1 MKLKTKLTLGVGLL
15 FLLIVLLSV
24 IGSVYINKLKSDTEK
39 ILTANYNSLEF
50 SKNMLLALDK
60 IGTDSTVAIADFR
73 KNNALQEKNLTEFG
87 EKEVTQN
94 LNLHFNS
101 YIQQPSHEKEKLIR
115 EDLVRIMSL
124 NMKGIE
130 RKSDIA
136 IITAENATFWIV
148 SLGTVCFLIAFI
160 LLFNLPQT
168 IAEPINQLTFSIKQI
183 ADKNYNQRVHF
194 KGSEEFNDL
203 ASSFNVMAEKLQE
216 YESSTLSTQLMDKK
230 RIETLVNNMHDAVI
244 GLDENHFIYMINDE
258 ALKITNLRKEEIIG
272 KTAHEVAVN
281 NDLVR
286 ELLKNID
293 HPMKEPIKI
302 VSENKENYFEQE
314 IVPINITKTGEKEK
328 KYIGKVILLRNIT
341 PFKELDFAKTNFIA
355 TISHELKTPIS
366 AIKMGVQLLGN
377 QKFGA
382 LNDQQKELLKSINED
397 GQRLLDITGELLNLS
412 QVETGNIRL
421 NIESCSPKDIVQTAI
436 KNVEKLAEQKNISI
450 QADYQL
456 DNNDYIIADFDKT
469 VWVMNNFLSNAVKH
483 SFQDEKIRIVV
494 EKKDSFVKFSISD
507 TGSGIDEKYHRQIFD
522 RYFQV
527 PGEHQ
532 NGTGLGLAI
541 SKNFIEKQHGEIGV
555 ESSLNQG
562 STFYF
567 ILPSV
572 ENNEKTGV
580 F

>member
-15 FLLIVLLSV
+15 FVLIVLLSV

-50 SKNMLLALDK
+50 SQNMLLALDK
-60 IGTDSTVAIADFR
+60 IKTDSAIAIKDFK
-73 KNNALQEKNLTEFG
+73 KNNILQEKNLTEFG
-87 EKEVTQN
+87 EKEATQN

-101 YIQQPSHEKEKLIR
+101 YLQQPSPEKEKLIR
-115 EDLVRIMSL
+115 EDLVKIMSL

-136 IITAENATFWIV
+136 IITAENATFWIAC
-148 SLGTVCFLIAFI
+148 LGTICFLIAVT

-168 IAEPINQLTFSIKQI
+168 IAEPINQLTFSIRQI
-183 ADKNYNQRVHF
+183 ANKNYNERVHF

-203 ASSFNVMAEKLQE
+203 ANSFNVMAEKLQE
-216 YESSTLSTQLMDKK
+216 YESSTLSKQLMDKK

-258 ALKITNLRKEEIIG
+258 ALKITNLNKDEIIG
-272 KTAHEVAVN
+272 KTVHEVAVN

-293 HPMKEPIKI
+293 HPQKDPIKI
-302 VSENKENYFEQE
+302 VSENKENYFEQD
-314 IVPINITKTGEKEK
+314 IIPINIVKTGEKEK

-366 AIKMGVQLLGN
+366 SMKMGVQLLGN
-377 QKFGA
+377 QKFGT
-382 LNDQQKELLKSINED
+382 LNEQQLELLNSINED

-421 NIESCSPKDIVQTAI
+421 NIENCSPKDIVQTAV
-436 KNVEKLAEQKNISI
+436 KNIEKLAEQKNISI
-450 QADYQL
+450 NTQIL
-456 DNNDYIIADFDKT
+456 LNDNDFVSADFDKT
-469 VWVMNNFLSNAVKH
+469 VWVMNNFLSNAIKH
-483 SFQDEKIRIVV
+483 SFQDENIQILV
-494 EKKDSFVKFSISD
+494 EKIDSKIKFSITD
-507 TGSGIDEKYHRQIFD
+507 TGKGIDEKYHRQIFD

-555 ESSLNQG
+555 KSSPNLG

-567 ILPSV
+567 VLPIA
-572 ENNEKTGV
+572 
-580 F
+580 

>member
-15 FLLIVLLSV
+15 FVLIVLLSV

-50 SKNMLLALDK
+50 SQNMLLALDK
-60 IGTDSTVAIADFR
+60 IKTDSAIAIKDFK
-73 KNNALQEKNLTEFG
+73 KNNILQEKNLTEFG
-87 EKEVTQN
+87 EKEATQN

-101 YIQQPSHEKEKLIR
+101 YINQPSSEKEKLIR
-115 EDLVRIMSL
+115 EDLVKIMSL

-136 IITAENATFWIV
+136 IITAENATFWIAC
-148 SLGTVCFLIAFI
+148 LGTICFLIAVV

-168 IAEPINQLTFSIKQI
+168 IAEPINQLTFSIRQI
-183 ADKNYNQRVHF
+183 ANKNYNERVHF

-203 ASSFNVMAEKLQE
+203 ANSFNVMAEKLQE
-216 YESSTLSTQLMDKK
+216 YESSTLSKQLMDKK

-258 ALKITNLRKEEIIG
+258 ALKITNLNKEEIIG
-272 KTAHEVAVN
+272 KTVHEVAVN

-293 HPMKEPIKI
+293 HPQKDPIKI
-302 VSENKENYFEQE
+302 VSENKENYFEQD
-314 IVPINITKTGEKEK
+314 IIPINIVKTGEKEK

-366 AIKMGVQLLGN
+366 SMKMGVQLLGN
-377 QKFGA
+377 QKFGT
-382 LNDQQKELLKSINED
+382 LNEQQLELLNSINED

-421 NIESCSPKDIVQTAI
+421 NIENCSSKEIVQTAV
-436 KNVEKLAEQKNISI
+436 KNIEKHAEQKNISI
-450 QADYQL
+450 NTQFL
-456 DNNDYIIADFDKT
+456 LNDNDFVSADFDKT
-469 VWVMNNFLSNAVKH
+469 VWVMNNFLSNAIKH
-483 SFQDEKIRIVV
+483 SFQDENIQILV
-494 EKKDSFVKFSISD
+494 EKIDSKIKFSITD
-507 TGSGIDEKYHRQIFD
+507 TGKGIDEKYHRQIFD

-555 ESSLNQG
+555 KSSPNVG

-567 ILPSV
+567 VLPMA
-572 ENNEKTGV
+572 
-580 F
+580 

>member
-1 MKLKTKLTLGVGLL
+1 MKIKTKLTLGVGLL

-60 IGTDSTVAIADFR
+60 ISTDSAIAIKDFQ

-87 EKEVTQN
+87 EREATQN
-94 LNLHFNS
+94 LNLHFDS
-101 YIQQPSHEKEKLIR
+101 YLQQPTNEKEKLIR
-115 EDLVRIMSL
+115 EDLAKIMSL

-148 SLGTVCFLIAFI
+148 SIGTVCFLIAFT

-183 ADKNYNQRVHF
+183 ANKNYNERVHF

-203 ASSFNVMAEKLQE
+203 ANSFNIMAEKLQE

-272 KTAHEVAVN
+272 KTAHEVAIN

-293 HPMKEPIKI
+293 HPVKEPIKI
-302 VSENKENYFEQE
+302 VTDNKENYFEQE
-314 IVPINITKTGEKEK
+314 IVPINIVKTGEKEK

-377 QKFGA
+377 QKFGE
-382 LNDQQKELLKSINED
+382 LNEQQKELLKSINED
-397 GQRLLDITGELLNLS
+397 GQRLLDITSELLNLS

-421 NIESCSPKDIVQTAI
+421 HIENCSPKNIVQTAI

-450 QADYQL
+450 NFQSSL
-456 DNNDYIIADFDKT
+456 EENNFVSADFDKT
-469 VWVMNNFLSNAVKH
+469 VWVMNNFLSNAIKH
-483 SFQDEKIRIVV
+483 SFQDENIRIVV
-494 EKKDSFVKFSISD
+494 EKSDAFVTFSITD

-541 SKNFIEKQHGEIGV
+541 SKNFIEKQNGEIGV
-555 ESSLNQG
+555 NSSLNQG

-567 ILPSV
+567 KLPLV
-572 ENNEKTGV
+572 
-580 F
+580 

>member
-1 MKLKTKLTLGVGLL
+1 MKIKTKLTLGVGLL
-15 FLLIVLLSV
+15 FVLIVLLSV

-39 ILTANYNSLEF
+39 ILIANYNSLEF
-50 SKNMLLALDK
+50 SQNMLLALDK
-60 IGTDSTVAIADFR
+60 IKTDSAIAIKDFK

-87 EKEVTQN
+87 EKEATQN
-94 LNLHFNS
+94 LNLHFES
-101 YIQQPSHEKEKLIR
+101 YLNQPSLEKEKLIR
-115 EDLVRIMSL
+115 EDLVKIMSL

-136 IITAENATFWIV
+136 IITAGNATFWIV

-168 IAEPINQLTFSIKQI
+168 IAEPINQLTFSIRQI
-183 ADKNYNQRVHF
+183 ANKNYNERVHF

-203 ASSFNVMAEKLQE
+203 ANSFNIMAEKLQE
-216 YESSTLSTQLMDKK
+216 YESSTLSKQLMDKK

-244 GLDENHFIYMINDE
+244 GLDENNFIYMINDE
-258 ALKITNLRKEEIIG
+258 ALKITNLNKDEIIG
-272 KTAHEVAVN
+272 KTVHEVAVN
-281 NDLVR
+281 NDLIR

-293 HPMKEPIKI
+293 NPSKESLKI
-302 VSENKENYFEQE
+302 ASDNKENYFDQE
-314 IVPINITKTGEKEK
+314 IVPINIVKTGEKEK

-355 TISHELKTPIS
+355 TISHELKTPIA

-382 LNDQQKELLKSINED
+382 LNDQQQELLKSINED
-397 GQRLLDITGELLNLS
+397 GQRLLDITSELLNLS
-412 QVETGNIRL
+412 QVESGNIRL
-421 NIESCSPKDIVQTAI
+421 NIENCSPEKIVQAAI
-436 KNVEKLAEQKNISI
+436 KNVEIIAEQKNISI
-450 QADYQL
+450 TTDFKITE
-456 DNNDYIIADFDKT
+456 NDMIIADFDKT
-469 VWVMNNFLSNAVKH
+469 VWVMNNFLDNAIKH
-483 SFQDEKIRIVV
+483 SFQDEKIQVIVDKLDNFIQFSV
-494 EKKDSFVKFSISD
+494 TDS
-507 TGSGIDEKYHRQIFD
+507 GNGIDEKYHRQIFD

-555 ESSLNQG
+555 KSSSSQG

-567 ILPSV
+567 KLPLA
-572 ENNEKTGV
+572 
-580 F
+580 

>member
-50 SKNMLLALDK
+50 SKNMLLALDN
-60 IGTDSTVAIADFR
+60 ISTDSTVAIADFQ
-73 KNNALQEKNLTEFG
+73 KNNKLQEKNLTEFG
-87 EKEVTQN
+87 EKEATQN
-94 LNLHFNS
+94 LNLHFDS
-101 YIQQPSHEKEKLIR
+101 YLKEPTLHKEKLIR
-115 EDLVRIMSL
+115 EDLARIMSL

-148 SLGTVCFLIAFI
+148 SLGTVCFLIAFV

-183 ADKNYNQRVHF
+183 ADKNYSERVHF
-194 KGSEEFNDL
+194 KGSEEFNGL
-203 ASSFNVMAEKLQE
+203 AESFNTMAEKLQE
-216 YESSTLSTQLMDKK
+216 YESSTLSKQLMDKK

-258 ALKITNLRKEEIIG
+258 ALKITNLHKEEIIG
-272 KTAHEVAVN
+272 KTAHEVAIN
-281 NDLVR
+281 NDLMR

-293 HPMKEPIKI
+293 HPVKDPIKI
-302 VSENKENYFEQE
+302 VRDNKENYFEQD
-314 IVPINITKTGEKEK
+314 IVPINIIKTGEKEK
-328 KYIGKVILLRNIT
+328 KNIGKVILLRNIT

-382 LNDQQKELLKSINED
+382 LNEQQQELLKSINED

-412 QVETGNIRL
+412 QVESGNIRL
-421 NIESCSPKDIVQTAI
+421 TVEKCSPKEIVQAAV

-450 QADYQL
+450 GTEYLLEDE
-456 DNNDYIIADFDKT
+456 DVVMADFDKT
-469 VWVMNNFLSNAVKH
+469 VWVMNNFLTNAVKH
-483 SFQDEKIRIVV
+483 SFQDEEIRIVV
-494 EKKDSFVKFSISD
+494 EKQNSFIQFSIID

-555 ESSLNQG
+555 KSSLNHG

-567 ILPSV
+567 RLPVS
-572 ENNEKTGV
+572 
-580 F
+580 

>member
-39 ILTANYNSLEF
+39 ILTANYNSLEY
-50 SKNMLLALDK
+50 SKNMLISLDRMS
-60 IGTDSTVAIADFR
+60 TDSVVSVRDFE
-73 KNNALQEKNLTEFG
+73 KNNALQENNLSEIG
-87 EKEVTQN
+87 EKEITQN
-94 LNLHFNS
+94 LKIHFGS
-101 YIQQPSHEKEKLIR
+101 FLKHPDSKKEKLIR
-115 EDLVRIMSL
+115 EDLVKIMSL

-130 RKSDIA
+130 RKSDTA
-136 IITAENATFWIV
+136 IITAERATFWIV
-148 SLGTVCFLIAFI
+148 SLGTVSFLIAFI

-183 ADKNYNQRVHF
+183 ANKNYSERVHF

-203 ASSFNVMAEKLQE
+203 ANSFNIMAEKLQE

-258 ALKITNLRKEEIIG
+258 ALNITNLRKEDIIG

-286 ELLKNID
+286 ELLKNMD
-293 HPMKEPIKI
+293 HPVKDPIKI
-302 VSENKENYFEQE
+302 VTDNKENYFEQE
-314 IVPINITKTGEKEK
+314 IVPINIVQTGEKEK

-355 TISHELKTPIS
+355 TISHELKTPIA

-377 QKFGA
+377 QKFGE
-382 LNDQQKELLKSINED
+382 LNDQQKELLKSINDD

-412 QVETGNIRL
+412 QVESGNIRL
-421 NIESCSPKDIVQTAI
+421 NIESCSPKEIVLTAI
-436 KNVEKLAEQKNISI
+436 KNVEKLAEQKHIAVTTDFVLGDEDFVS
-450 QADYQL
+450 
-456 DNNDYIIADFDKT
+456 ADFDKT
-469 VWVMNNFLSNAVKH
+469 VWVMNNFLSNAIKH
-483 SFQDEKIRIVV
+483 SFQDENIKILV
-494 EKKDSFVKFSISD
+494 ERSEAMIQFSITD

-555 ESSLNQG
+555 KSSPNQG

-567 ILPSV
+567 ELPLA
-572 ENNEKTGV
+572 
-580 F
+580 

>member
-60 IGTDSTVAIADFR
+60 ISIDSAVAVTDFQ
-73 KNNALQEKNLTEFG
+73 KNNKLQEKNLTEFG
-87 EKEVTQN
+87 EREATQN
-94 LNLHFNS
+94 LNLHFQS
-101 YIQQPSHEKEKLIR
+101 YLKQPSSDKEKLIR
-115 EDLVRIMSL
+115 EDLSRIMSL

-168 IAEPINQLTFSIKQI
+168 IAEPINQLTFSIRQI
-183 ADKNYNQRVHF
+183 ADKNYSERVHF
-194 KGSEEFNDL
+194 KGSEEFSSL
-203 ASSFNVMAEKLQE
+203 AESFNIMAEKLQE
-216 YESSTLSTQLMDKK
+216 YESSSLSKQLMDKK

-258 ALKITNLRKEEIIG
+258 ALKITNLNKEEIIG

-281 NDLVR
+281 NDLMR
-286 ELLKNID
+286 ELLKNIE
-293 HPMKEPIKI
+293 HPVTEPIKI
-302 VSENKENYFEQE
+302 VRDNKENYFEQD
-314 IVPINITKTGEKEK
+314 IIPINIAKTGEKEK

-377 QKFGA
+377 QKFGE
-382 LNDQQKELLKSINED
+382 LNEQQKELLKSINED

-421 NIESCSPKDIVQTAI
+421 TVEKCSPKEIVQTAV

-450 QADYQL
+450 TTEYLIAD
-456 DNNDYIIADFDKT
+456 DDFVAADFDKT
-469 VWVMNNFLSNAVKH
+469 VWVMNNFLTNALKH
-483 SFQDEKIRIVV
+483 SFQDETIQILV
-494 EKKDSFVKFSISD
+494 EKRDTFIQFSITD

-541 SKNFIEKQHGEIGV
+541 SKNFIEKQNGEIGV
-555 ESSLNQG
+555 QSSPNQG
-562 STFYF
+562 STFF
-567 ILPSV
+567 FRLLVS
-572 ENNEKTGV
+572 
-580 F
+580 

>member
-15 FLLIVLLSV
+15 FVLIVLLSV

-39 ILTANYNSLEF
+39 ILTANYNSIEF

-60 IGTDSTVAIADFR
+60 IETDSAVAIKDFQ
-73 KNNALQEKNLTEFG
+73 KNTALQEKNLTEFG
-87 EKEVTQN
+87 EKEATQN
-94 LNLHFNS
+94 LNLHFKS
-101 YIQQPSHEKEKLIR
+101 YLQQPTDKKEKLIR
-115 EDLVRIMSL
+115 EDLVTIMSL

-136 IITAENATFWIV
+136 IITAGNATFWIV
-148 SLGTVCFLIAFI
+148 SLGTVCFLIAFV
-160 LLFNLPQT
+160 LLFNLPRT
-168 IAEPINQLTFSIKQI
+168 IAEPISQLTSSIRQI
-183 ADKNYNQRVHF
+183 ANKNYNERVHF

-203 ASSFNVMAEKLQE
+203 AHSFNVMAEKLQE
-216 YESSTLSTQLMDKK
+216 YESSTLSKQLMDKK

-244 GLDENHFIYMINDE
+244 GLDENNFIYMINDE
-258 ALKITNLRKEEIIG
+258 ALKITGLNKEDIIG
-272 KTAHEVAVN
+272 KTVHEVAIN
-281 NDLVR
+281 NDLIR
-286 ELLKNID
+286 ELLKNVD
-293 HPMKEPIKI
+293 APAKEPIKI
-302 VSENKENYFEQE
+302 VSDNKENYFEQD
-314 IVPINITKTGEKEK
+314 IVPINIVKTGEREK
-328 KYIGKVILLRNIT
+328 KYIGRVILLRNIT

-366 AIKMGVQLLGN
+366 AIKMGVQLLEN
-377 QKFGA
+377 QKFGE
-382 LNDQQKELLKSINED
+382 LNEQQKELLKSINED

-421 NIESCSPKDIVQTAI
+421 TIENCRPKEMVTAAI

-450 QADYQL
+450 MPQYFTEDQDL
-456 DNNDYIIADFDKT
+456 VMADFDKT
-469 VWVMNNFLSNAVKH
+469 VWVINNFLSNAIKH
-483 SFQDEKIRIVV
+483 SFQDESISIVV
-494 EKKDSFVKFSISD
+494 EKTNEMIRFSITD
-507 TGSGIDEKYHRQIFD
+507 TGKGIDEKYHRQVFD

-555 ESSLNQG
+555 KSSPNQG

-567 ILPSV
+567 ALPMV
-572 ENNEKTGV
+572 
-580 F
+580 

>member
-15 FLLIVLLSV
+15 FFLIVLLSV
-24 IGSVYINKLKSDTEK
+24 IGSIYINKLKSDTEK

-50 SKNMLLALDK
+50 SKNMLLALDH
-60 IGTDSTVAIADFR
+60 IDTDSAVAVADFK
-73 KNNALQEKNLTEFG
+73 KNNRLQEKNLTEFG
-87 EKEVTQN
+87 EKEATQN

-101 YIQQPSHEKEKLIR
+101 YLKEPTFNKEKLIR
-115 EDLVRIMSL
+115 EDLAKIMSL

-136 IITAENATFWIV
+136 IITAGNATFWIV

-168 IAEPINQLTFSIKQI
+168 IAEPIDQLTFSIRQI
-183 ADKNYNQRVHF
+183 ADKNYSERVHF
-194 KGSEEFNDL
+194 KGSAEFNSL
-203 ASSFNVMAEKLQE
+203 ADSFNVMAEKLQE
-216 YESSTLSTQLMDKK
+216 YESSNLSKQLMEKK

-258 ALKITNLRKEEIIG
+258 ALKITNLHKEEIIG
-272 KTAHEVAVN
+272 KTAHEVAIN
-281 NDLVR
+281 NDLMR

-293 HPMKEPIKI
+293 HPVKDPIKI
-302 VSENKENYFEQE
+302 VRDNKENYFEQD
-314 IVPINITKTGEKEK
+314 IVPINIVKTGEKEK

-377 QKFGA
+377 QKFGT
-382 LNDQQKELLKSINED
+382 LNEQQQELLKSINED

-412 QVETGNIRL
+412 QVESGNIRL
-421 NIESCSPKDIVQTAI
+421 TVEKCSPKEIVQAAV
-436 KNVEKLAEQKNISI
+436 KNVEKLSEQKNISI
-450 QADYQL
+450 RTEYQL
-456 DNNDYIIADFDKT
+456 EDTDFVLADFDKT
-469 VWVMNNFLSNAVKH
+469 VWVMNNFLTNAVKH
-483 SFQDEKIRIVV
+483 SFQDEGIQIVV
-494 EKKDSFVKFSISD
+494 EKVESFIQFNIID

-541 SKNFIEKQHGEIGV
+541 SKNFIEKQNGEIGV
-555 ESSLNQG
+555 KSSLNNG
-562 STFYF
+562 STFF
-567 ILPSV
+567 FRLPV
-572 ENNEKTGV
+572 L
-580 F
+580 

>member
-1 MKLKTKLTLGVGLL
+1 MKIKTKLTLGVGLL

-60 IGTDSTVAIADFR
+60 ISTDSAIAIKDFQ

-87 EKEVTQN
+87 EREATQN
-94 LNLHFNS
+94 LNLHFDS
-101 YIQQPSHEKEKLIR
+101 YLQQPTNEKEKLIR
-115 EDLVRIMSL
+115 EDLAKIMSL

-148 SLGTVCFLIAFI
+148 SIGTVCFLIAFI

-183 ADKNYNQRVHF
+183 ANKNYNERVHF

-203 ASSFNVMAEKLQE
+203 ANSFNIMAEKLQE

-272 KTAHEVAVN
+272 KTAHEVAIN

-293 HPMKEPIKI
+293 HPVKEPIKI
-302 VSENKENYFEQE
+302 VTDNKENYFEQE
-314 IVPINITKTGEKEK
+314 IVPINIVKTGEKEK

-377 QKFGA
+377 QKFGE
-382 LNDQQKELLKSINED
+382 LNEQQKELLKSINED
-397 GQRLLDITGELLNLS
+397 GQRLLDITSELLNLS

-421 NIESCSPKDIVQTAI
+421 HIENCSPKNIVQTAI

-450 QADYQL
+450 NFQCSL
-456 DNNDYIIADFDKT
+456 EENNFVSADFDKT
-469 VWVMNNFLSNAVKH
+469 VWVMNNFLSNAIKH
-483 SFQDEKIRIVV
+483 SFQDENIRIVV
-494 EKKDSFVKFSISD
+494 EKSDAFVTFSITD

-541 SKNFIEKQHGEIGV
+541 SKNFIEKQNGEIGV
-555 ESSLNQG
+555 NSSLNQG

-567 ILPSV
+567 KLPLV
-572 ENNEKTGV
+572 
-580 F
+580 

>member
-50 SKNMLLALDK
+50 SKNMLLALDN
-60 IGTDSTVAIADFR
+60 ISTDSTVAIADFR
-73 KNNALQEKNLTEFG
+73 KNNKLQEKNLTEFG
-87 EKEVTQN
+87 EKEATQN

-101 YIQQPSHEKEKLIR
+101 YLKAPDINKEKLIR
-115 EDLVRIMSL
+115 EDLSKIMSL

-183 ADKNYNQRVHF
+183 ADKNYSERVHF
-194 KGSEEFNDL
+194 KGSEEFSSL
-203 ASSFNVMAEKLQE
+203 ADSFNTMAEKLQE
-216 YESSTLSTQLMDKK
+216 YESSTLSKQLMDKK

-258 ALKITNLRKEEIIG
+258 ALKITNLHKEDIIG
-272 KTAHEVAVN
+272 KTAHEVAIN
-281 NDLVR
+281 NDLMR

-293 HPMKEPIKI
+293 HPVKDPIKI
-302 VSENKENYFEQE
+302 VRDNKENYFEQD
-314 IVPINITKTGEKEK
+314 IIPINIVKTGEKEK

-377 QKFGA
+377 QKFGE
-382 LNDQQKELLKSINED
+382 LNEQQQELLKSINED

-412 QVETGNIRL
+412 QVESGNIRL
-421 NIESCSPKDIVQTAI
+421 TVEKCSPKEIVRTAV

-450 QADYQL
+450 STEYLLEDSDAVT
-456 DNNDYIIADFDKT
+456 ADFDKT
-469 VWVMNNFLSNAVKH
+469 VWVMNNFLTNAVKH
-483 SFQDEKIRIVV
+483 SFQDENIKIVV
-494 EKKDSFVKFSISD
+494 EKLNSFIQFSIID

-555 ESSLNQG
+555 KSSLNNG

-567 ILPSV
+567 RLPVS
-572 ENNEKTGV
+572 
-580 F
+580 

>member
-60 IGTDSTVAIADFR
+60 ISTDSAVAVTDFQ
-73 KNNALQEKNLTEFG
+73 KNNKLQEKNLTEFG
-87 EKEVTQN
+87 EREATQN
-94 LNLHFNS
+94 LNLHFQS
-101 YIQQPSHEKEKLIR
+101 YLKQPSPDKEKLIR
-115 EDLVRIMSL
+115 EDLAKIMSL

-168 IAEPINQLTFSIKQI
+168 IAEPINQLTFSIRQI
-183 ADKNYNQRVHF
+183 ADKNYSERVHF
-194 KGSEEFNDL
+194 KGSEEFSSL
-203 ASSFNVMAEKLQE
+203 AESFNIMAEKLQE
-216 YESSTLSTQLMDKK
+216 YESSSFSKQLMDKK

-258 ALKITNLRKEEIIG
+258 ALKITNLNKDEIIG

-281 NDLVR
+281 NDLMR

-293 HPMKEPIKI
+293 HPVTEPIKI
-302 VSENKENYFEQE
+302 VRDNKENYFEQD
-314 IVPINITKTGEKEK
+314 IIPINITKTGEKEK

-377 QKFGA
+377 QKFGE
-382 LNDQQKELLKSINED
+382 LNEQQQELLKSINED

-421 NIESCSPKDIVQTAI
+421 TVEKCSPKEMVQTAV

-450 QADYQL
+450 TTEYLIAD
-456 DNNDYIIADFDKT
+456 DDFVAADFDKT
-469 VWVMNNFLSNAVKH
+469 VWVMNNFLTNAVKH
-483 SFQDEKIRIVV
+483 SFQDETIQILV
-494 EKKDSFVKFSISD
+494 EKRETFIQFSITD

-541 SKNFIEKQHGEIGV
+541 SKNFIEKQNGEIGV
-555 ESSLNQG
+555 ESSPNNG
-562 STFYF
+562 STFF
-567 ILPSV
+567 FRLPVS
-572 ENNEKTGV
+572 
-580 F
+580 

>member
-24 IGSVYINKLKSDTEK
+24 MGSVYINKLKSDTEK
-39 ILTANYNSLEF
+39 ILNANYNSIEF
-50 SKNMLLALDK
+50 SKNMLLALDR
-60 IGTDSTVAIADFR
+60 IGTDSAVAIQTFK
-73 KNNALQEKNLTEFG
+73 KNNQLQEKNLTEFG
-87 EKEVTQN
+87 EKEATQS
-94 LNLHFNS
+94 LNLHFNN
-101 YIQQPSHEKEKLIR
+101 YLKHPNNEKEKLIR
-115 EDLVRIMSL
+115 EDLVKIMTL

-130 RKSDIA
+130 RKSDMA
-136 IITAENATFWIV
+136 IMTAENATFWIV
-148 SLGTVCFLIAFI
+148 SLGTVCFLIAFV

-168 IAEPINQLTFSIKQI
+168 IAEPISQLTFSIRQI
-183 ADKNYNQRVHF
+183 ANKNYSERVHF

-203 ASSFNVMAEKLQE
+203 AESFNVMAEKLQE
-216 YESSTLSTQLMDKK
+216 YESSTLSKQLMDKK

-258 ALKITNLRKEEIIG
+258 ALKITNLNKEEIIG
-272 KTAHEVAVN
+272 KTVHEVAVN
-281 NDLVR
+281 NDLIR
-286 ELLKNID
+286 ELLKNMD
-293 HPMKEPIKI
+293 HPQKDPIKI
-302 VSENKENYFEQE
+302 VSDHKENYFEQDV
-314 IVPINITKTGEKEK
+314 IPINIVKTGEKEK
-328 KYIGKVILLRNIT
+328 KYIGRVILLRNIT

-366 AIKMGVQLLGN
+366 AIKMGVQLLEN
-377 QKFGA
+377 QKFGE
-382 LNDQQKELLKSINED
+382 LNDQQKELLKGINED

-421 NIESCSPKDIVQTAI
+421 NIEHCSPKEMILTAI

-450 QADYQL
+450 KTQFEIEDSDLVA
-456 DNNDYIIADFDKT
+456 ADFDKT
-469 VWVMNNFLSNAVKH
+469 VWVMNNFLSNAIKH
-483 SFQDEKIRIVV
+483 SFQDESISVKV
-494 EKKDSFVKFSISD
+494 EKYETSIKFSITDS
-507 TGSGIDEKYHRQIFD
+507 GKGIDEKYHRQIFD

-555 ESSLNQG
+555 KSLLNQG

-567 ILPSV
+567 LLPLV
-572 ENNEKTGV
+572 
-580 F
+580 

>member
-15 FLLIVLLSV
+15 FLLIVLMSV

-60 IGTDSTVAIADFR
+60 ISTDSAIAVNDFE
-73 KNNALQEKNLTEFG
+73 KNNKLQEKNLTEFG
-87 EKEVTQN
+87 EKEATQS
-94 LNLHFNS
+94 LNLHFKS
-101 YIQQPSHEKEKLIR
+101 YLKQASPEKEKLIR
-115 EDLVRIMSL
+115 EDLAKIMSL

-148 SLGTVCFLIAFI
+148 SLGTVCFLIAFV

-168 IAEPINQLTFSIKQI
+168 IAEPINQLTFSIRQI
-183 ADKNYNQRVHF
+183 AAKNYNERVHF
-194 KGSEEFNDL
+194 KGSEEFSSL
-203 ASSFNVMAEKLQE
+203 ADSFNTMAEKLQE
-216 YESSTLSTQLMDKK
+216 YESSSLSKQLMDKK

-258 ALKITNLRKEEIIG
+258 ALKITNLHKEEIIG
-272 KTAHEVAVN
+272 KTVHEVAVN
-281 NDLVR
+281 NDLIR
-286 ELLKNID
+286 ELLKNVD
-293 HPMKEPIKI
+293 HPVKEPIKI
-302 VSENKENYFEQE
+302 VRDHKENYFEQD
-314 IVPINITKTGEKEK
+314 IIPINIIKTGEKET

-377 QKFGA
+377 QKFGE
-382 LNDQQKELLKSINED
+382 LNDQQKELLKSINDD
-397 GQRLLDITGELLNLS
+397 GQRLLNITGELLNLS
-412 QVETGNIRL
+412 QVESGNIRL
-421 NIESCSPKDIVQTAI
+421 TVEKCSPKEMVQAAV
-436 KNVEKLAEQKNISI
+436 KNVEKLAEQKNITVNTQYLI
-450 QADYQL
+450 DDQDFV
-456 DNNDYIIADFDKT
+456 NADFDKT
-469 VWVMNNFLSNAVKH
+469 VWVMNNFLTNAVKH
-483 SFQDEKIRIVV
+483 SFQDEKIEIMV
-494 EKKDSFVKFSISD
+494 EKVESMIQFNITD

-541 SKNFIEKQHGEIGV
+541 SKNFIEKQEGEIGV
-555 ESSLNQG
+555 KSSPNQG

-567 ILPSV
+567 RLPVS
-572 ENNEKTGV
+572 
-580 F
+580 

>member
-50 SKNMLLALDK
+50 SKNMLLALDN
-60 IGTDSTVAIADFR
+60 ISTDSTVAIADFR
-73 KNNALQEKNLTEFG
+73 KNNKLQEKNLTEFG
-87 EKEVTQN
+87 EKEATQN
-94 LNLHFNS
+94 LNMHFSS
-101 YIQQPSHEKEKLIR
+101 YLKAPDIHKEKLIR
-115 EDLVRIMSL
+115 EDLSKIMSL

-183 ADKNYNQRVHF
+183 ADKNYSERVHF
-194 KGSEEFNDL
+194 KGSEEFNSL
-203 ASSFNVMAEKLQE
+203 ADSFNSMAEKLQE
-216 YESSTLSTQLMDKK
+216 YESSTLSKQLMDKK

-258 ALKITNLRKEEIIG
+258 ALKITNLHKEDIIG
-272 KTAHEVAVN
+272 KTAHEVAIN
-281 NDLVR
+281 NDLMR

-293 HPMKEPIKI
+293 HPVKDPIKI
-302 VSENKENYFEQE
+302 VRDNKENYFEQD
-314 IVPINITKTGEKEK
+314 IIPINIVKTGEKEK

-377 QKFGA
+377 QKFGE
-382 LNDQQKELLKSINED
+382 LNEQQQELLKSINED

-412 QVETGNIRL
+412 QVESGNIRL
-421 NIESCSPKDIVQTAI
+421 TVEKCSPKEIVQTAV

-450 QADYQL
+450 STEYLLEESDAVT
-456 DNNDYIIADFDKT
+456 ADFDKT
-469 VWVMNNFLSNAVKH
+469 VWVMNNFLTNAVKH
-483 SFQDEKIRIVV
+483 SFQDENIKIVV
-494 EKKDSFVKFSISD
+494 EKLNAFIQFSIID

-555 ESSLNQG
+555 KSSLNNG

-567 ILPSV
+567 RLPVS
-572 ENNEKTGV
+572 
-580 F
+580 

>member
-15 FLLIVLLSV
+15 FVLIVLLSV
-24 IGSVYINKLKSDTEK
+24 IGSFYINKLKSDTEK
-39 ILTANYNSLEF
+39 ILIANYNSLEF
-50 SKNMLLALDK
+50 SQNMLLALDK
-60 IGTDSTVAIADFR
+60 MKTDSAVAIKDFK
-73 KNNALQEKNLTEFG
+73 KNNLLQERNLTEFG
-87 EKEVTQN
+87 EKEATQN

-101 YIQQPSHEKEKLIR
+101 YINDPSPEKEKLIR
-115 EDLVRIMSL
+115 EDLVKIMSL

-136 IITAENATFWIV
+136 IITAENATFWIAC
-148 SLGTVCFLIAFI
+148 LGTICFLIAI
-160 LLFNLPQT
+160 TLVFNLPQT
-168 IAEPINQLTFSIKQI
+168 IAEPISQLTFSIRQI
-183 ADKNYNQRVHF
+183 ANKNYNERVHF
-194 KGSEEFNDL
+194 RGSEEFNDL
-203 ASSFNVMAEKLQE
+203 ANSFNIMAEKLQE
-216 YESSTLSTQLMDKK
+216 YESSTLSEQLMDKK

-258 ALKITNLRKEEIIG
+258 ALKITNLNKDEIIG
-272 KTAHEVAVN
+272 KTVHEVAVN
-281 NDLVR
+281 NDLIR
-286 ELLKNID
+286 ELLKNIN
-293 HPMKEPIKI
+293 HPQKDPIKI
-302 VSENKENYFEQE
+302 VTDNKENYFEQDV
-314 IVPINITKTGEKEK
+314 IPINITKTGEKEK

-366 AIKMGVQLLGN
+366 AIKMGVQLLEN
-377 QKFGA
+377 QKFGE

-421 NIESCSPKDIVQTAI
+421 NIESCAPKEMVQTAV

-450 QADYQL
+450 QTQFMTDEK
-456 DNNDYIIADFDKT
+456 DFVMADFDKT
-469 VWVMNNFLSNAVKH
+469 VWVMNNFLSNAIKH
-483 SFQDEKIRIVV
+483 SFQDENILILV
-494 EKKDSFVKFSISD
+494 EKEHSGIKFSITD
-507 TGSGIDEKYHRQIFD
+507 TGKGIEEKYQRQIFD

-541 SKNFIEKQHGEIGV
+541 SKNFIEKQNGEIGV
-555 ESSLNQG
+555 KSSLNQG

-567 ILPSV
+567 VLPMV
-572 ENNEKTGV
+572 
-580 F
+580 

>member
-15 FLLIVLLSV
+15 FFLIVLLSV

-39 ILTANYNSLEF
+39 ILTANYNSIEF

-60 IGTDSTVAIADFR
+60 ISSDSAVAIKDFR
-73 KNNALQEKNLTEFG
+73 KNSVLQEKNLTEFG
-87 EKEVTQN
+87 EKEATQN
-94 LNLHFNS
+94 LNLHFTT
-101 YIQQPSHEKEKLIR
+101 YLQQPNPEKEKQIR
-115 EDLVRIMSL
+115 EDLVTIMSL

-130 RKSDIA
+130 RKSGIA

-148 SLGTVCFLIAFI
+148 SLGTVCFLIAVI

-168 IAEPINQLTFSIKQI
+168 IAEPITQLTFSIRQI

-203 ASSFNVMAEKLQE
+203 ANSFNIMAEKLQE
-216 YESSTLSTQLMDKK
+216 YESSTLSKQLMDKK

-244 GLDENHFIYMINDE
+244 GLDEHHFIYMINDE
-258 ALKITNLRKEEIIG
+258 ALKITNLKKEEIIG
-272 KTAHEVAVN
+272 RTAHEVAVN
-281 NDLVR
+281 NDLIR

-293 HPMKEPIKI
+293 NPAKEPIKI
-302 VSENKENYFEQE
+302 VSDHKENYFEQE
-314 IVPINITKTGEKEK
+314 IIPIDIVKTGEKEK
-328 KYIGKVILLRNIT
+328 KNIGKVILLRNIT

-366 AIKMGVQLLGN
+366 AIKMGVHLLEN
-377 QKFGA
+377 QKFGT
-382 LNDQQKELLKSINED
+382 LNEQQQELLKSINDD

-421 NIESCSPKDIVQTAI
+421 HIENCDPKEMAETAI

-450 QADYQL
+450 IKNFLL
-456 DNNDYIIADFDKT
+456 DGNEQVQADFDKT
-469 VWVMNNFLSNAVKH
+469 VWVINNFLSNAIKH
-483 SFQDEKIRIVV
+483 SFQDEKIRITI
-494 EKKDSFVKFSISD
+494 EKHESSVQFSITD
-507 TGSGIDEKYHRQIFD
+507 TGKGIDEKYHRQIFD

-555 ESSLNQG
+555 KSAPDQG

-567 ILPSV
+567 MLPV
-572 ENNEKTGV
+572 AK
-580 F
+580 

>member
-50 SKNMLLALDK
+50 SKNMLLALDN
-60 IGTDSTVAIADFR
+60 ISTDSTVAVADFQ
-73 KNNALQEKNLTEFG
+73 KNNKLQEKNLTEFG
-87 EKEVTQN
+87 EKEATQN

-101 YIQQPSHEKEKLIR
+101 YLKAPDINKEKLIR
-115 EDLVRIMSL
+115 EDLAKIMSL

-183 ADKNYNQRVHF
+183 ADKNYSERVHF
-194 KGSEEFNDL
+194 KGSEEFNSL
-203 ASSFNVMAEKLQE
+203 ADSFNSMAEKLQE
-216 YESSTLSTQLMDKK
+216 YESSTLSKQLMDKK

-258 ALKITNLRKEEIIG
+258 ALKITNLHKEDIIG
-272 KTAHEVAVN
+272 KTAHEVAIN
-281 NDLVR
+281 NDLMR

-293 HPMKEPIKI
+293 HPVKDPIKI
-302 VSENKENYFEQE
+302 VRDNKENYFEQD
-314 IVPINITKTGEKEK
+314 IIPINIVKTGEKEK

-377 QKFGA
+377 QKFGE
-382 LNDQQKELLKSINED
+382 LNEQQQELLKSINED

-412 QVETGNIRL
+412 QVESGNIRL
-421 NIESCSPKDIVQTAI
+421 TVDKCSPKEIVETAV

-450 QADYQL
+450 STEYLLEDSDAVT
-456 DNNDYIIADFDKT
+456 ADFDKT
-469 VWVMNNFLSNAVKH
+469 VWVMNNFLTNAVKH
-483 SFQDEKIRIVV
+483 SFQDENIKIVV
-494 EKKDSFVKFSISD
+494 EKINSFIQFSIID

-555 ESSLNQG
+555 KSSLNNG

-567 ILPSV
+567 RLPVS
-572 ENNEKTGV
+572 
-580 F
+580 

>member
-50 SKNMLLALDK
+50 SKNMLLALDN
-60 IGTDSTVAIADFR
+60 ISTDSTVAIADFR
-73 KNNALQEKNLTEFG
+73 KNNKLQEKNLTEFG
-87 EKEVTQN
+87 EKEATQN
-94 LNLHFNS
+94 LNMHFSS
-101 YIQQPSHEKEKLIR
+101 YLKAPDIHKEKLIR
-115 EDLVRIMSL
+115 EDLAKIMSL

-148 SLGTVCFLIAFI
+148 SLGTICFLIAFI

-183 ADKNYNQRVHF
+183 ADKNYNERVHF
-194 KGSEEFNDL
+194 KGSEEFSSL
-203 ASSFNVMAEKLQE
+203 AASFNTMAEKLQE
-216 YESSTLSTQLMDKK
+216 YESSTLSKQLMDKK

-258 ALKITNLRKEEIIG
+258 ALKITNLHKEDIIG

-281 NDLVR
+281 NDLMR

-293 HPMKEPIKI
+293 HPVKEPIKI
-302 VSENKENYFEQE
+302 VRDNKENYFEQD
-314 IVPINITKTGEKEK
+314 IVPINIVKTGEKEK

-377 QKFGA
+377 QKFGE
-382 LNDQQKELLKSINED
+382 LNEQQQELLKSINED

-412 QVETGNIRL
+412 QVESGNIRL
-421 NIESCSPKDIVQTAI
+421 TIEKCSPKEMVQTAV

-450 QADYQL
+450 STEYL
-456 DNNDYIIADFDKT
+456 LEDNDAVTADFDKT
-469 VWVMNNFLSNAVKH
+469 VWVMNNFLTNAVKH
-483 SFQDEKIRIVV
+483 SFQDENIKIVV
-494 EKKDSFVKFSISD
+494 EKLDDFIQFSIID

-555 ESSLNQG
+555 KSSLNNG

-567 ILPSV
+567 RLPVS
-572 ENNEKTGV
+572 
-580 F
+580 

>member
-24 IGSVYINKLKSDTEK
+24 MGSVYINKLKSDTEK
-39 ILTANYNSLEF
+39 ILNANYNSIEF
-50 SKNMLLALDK
+50 SKNMLLALDR
-60 IGTDSTVAIADFR
+60 IGTDSAVAIQTFK
-73 KNNALQEKNLTEFG
+73 KNNQLQEKNLTEFG
-87 EKEVTQN
+87 EKEATQS
-94 LNLHFNS
+94 LNLHFND
-101 YIQQPSHEKEKLIR
+101 YLNHPDNEKEKLIR
-115 EDLVRIMSL
+115 EDLVKIMTL

-130 RKSDIA
+130 RKSDMA

-148 SLGTVCFLIAFI
+148 SLGTVCFLIAFV

-168 IAEPINQLTFSIKQI
+168 IAEPISQLTSSIRQI
-183 ADKNYNQRVHF
+183 ANKNYSERVHF

-203 ASSFNVMAEKLQE
+203 AESFNVMAEKLQE
-216 YESSTLSTQLMDKK
+216 YESSTLSKQLMDKK

-258 ALKITNLRKEEIIG
+258 ALKITNLNKEEIIG
-272 KTAHEVAVN
+272 KTVHEVAVN
-281 NDLVR
+281 NDLIR

-293 HPMKEPIKI
+293 HPQKEPIKI
-302 VSENKENYFEQE
+302 VSGHKENYFEQDV
-314 IVPINITKTGEKEK
+314 IPINIVKTGEKEK
-328 KYIGKVILLRNIT
+328 KYIGRVILLRNIT

-366 AIKMGVQLLGN
+366 AIKMGVQLLEN
-377 QKFGA
+377 QKFGE
-382 LNDQQKELLKSINED
+382 LNEQQKELLNGINED
-397 GQRLLDITGELLNLS
+397 GQRLLNITAELLNLS

-421 NIESCSPKDIVQTAI
+421 NIEHCSPKEMVQTAI

-450 QADYQL
+450 KTQFEVEDSDLVA
-456 DNNDYIIADFDKT
+456 ADFDKT
-469 VWVMNNFLSNAVKH
+469 VWVMNNFLSNAIKH
-483 SFQDEKIRIVV
+483 SFQDESISVKV
-494 EKKDSFVKFSISD
+494 EKYETSVKFSVTD
-507 TGSGIDEKYHRQIFD
+507 SGKGIEEQYHRQIFD

-555 ESSLNQG
+555 KSSLNQG
-562 STFYF
+562 SSFYF
-567 ILPSV
+567 LLPLV
-572 ENNEKTGV
+572 
-580 F
+580 

>member
-50 SKNMLLALDK
+50 SKNMLLALDN
-60 IGTDSTVAIADFR
+60 ISTDSTVAVADFK
-73 KNNALQEKNLTEFG
+73 KNNKLQEKNLTEFG
-87 EKEVTQN
+87 EKEATQN

-101 YIQQPSHEKEKLIR
+101 YLKAPDSNKEKLIR
-115 EDLVRIMSL
+115 EDLAKIMSL

-160 LLFNLPQT
+160 LLFNLPQA
-168 IAEPINQLTFSIKQI
+168 IAEPISQLTFGIKQI
-183 ADKNYNQRVHF
+183 AGKNYSERVHF

-203 ASSFNVMAEKLQE
+203 AESFNTMAEKLQE
-216 YESSTLSTQLMDKK
+216 YESSTLSKQLMDKK

-258 ALKITNLRKEEIIG
+258 ALKITNLHKEEIIG
-272 KTAHEVAVN
+272 KTAHEVAIN
-281 NDLVR
+281 NDLIR

-293 HPMKEPIKI
+293 HPVKDPIKI
-302 VSENKENYFEQE
+302 VRDNKENYFEQD
-314 IVPINITKTGEKEK
+314 IIPINIVKTGEKEK

-377 QKFGA
+377 QKFGE
-382 LNDQQKELLKSINED
+382 LNEQQQELLKSINED

-412 QVETGNIRL
+412 QVESGNIRL
-421 NIESCSPKDIVQTAI
+421 TVEKCSPKEIVQTAM
-436 KNVEKLAEQKNISI
+436 KNVEKLAEQKNILIST
-450 QADYQL
+450 QYL
-456 DNNDYIIADFDKT
+456 LEDNDSVTADFDKT
-469 VWVMNNFLSNAVKH
+469 VWVMNNFLTNAVKH
-483 SFQDEKIRIVV
+483 SFQDENIQIVV
-494 EKKDSFVKFSISD
+494 EKLDAFIQFSIID

-555 ESSLNQG
+555 KSSLNSG

-567 ILPSV
+567 RLPVS
-572 ENNEKTGV
+572 
-580 F
+580 

>member
-50 SKNMLLALDK
+50 SKNMLLALDH
-60 IGTDSTVAIADFR
+60 ISTDSAVAIADFQ
-73 KNNALQEKNLTEFG
+73 KNNRLQEKNLTEFG
-87 EKEVTQN
+87 EKEATQN

-101 YIQQPSHEKEKLIR
+101 YLKEPNSNKEKLIR
-115 EDLVRIMSL
+115 EDLARIMSL

-136 IITAENATFWIV
+136 IITAGNATFWIV

-168 IAEPINQLTFSIKQI
+168 IAEPIDQLTFSIRQI
-183 ADKNYNQRVHF
+183 ANKNYNERVHF
-194 KGSEEFNDL
+194 KGSEEFSSL
-203 ASSFNVMAEKLQE
+203 AESFNVMAEKLQE
-216 YESSTLSTQLMDKK
+216 YESSNLSKQLMEKK

-258 ALKITNLRKEEIIG
+258 ALKITNLHKEDIIG
-272 KTAHEVAVN
+272 KTAHEVAIN
-281 NDLVR
+281 NDLMR

-293 HPMKEPIKI
+293 HPVKDPIKI
-302 VSENKENYFEQE
+302 VRDNKENYFEQD
-314 IVPINITKTGEKEK
+314 IVPINIVKTGEKEK

-377 QKFGA
+377 QKFGE
-382 LNDQQKELLKSINED
+382 LNEQQQELLKSINED

-412 QVETGNIRL
+412 QVESGNIRL
-421 NIESCSPKDIVQTAI
+421 TVEKCSPKEMVQSAV

-450 QADYQL
+450 STEYLLEDT
-456 DNNDYIIADFDKT
+456 DFVVADFDKT
-469 VWVMNNFLSNAVKH
+469 VWVINNFLTNAVKH
-483 SFQDEKIRIVV
+483 SFQDENIQIVV
-494 EKKDSFVKFSISD
+494 ERQASFVQFSIID

-541 SKNFIEKQHGEIGV
+541 SKNFIEKQNGEIGV
-555 ESSLNQG
+555 KSALNNG
-562 STFYF
+562 STFF
-567 ILPSV
+567 FRLPV
-572 ENNEKTGV
+572 A
-580 F
+580 

>member
-50 SKNMLLALDK
+50 SKNMLLALDN
-60 IGTDSTVAIADFR
+60 ISTDSTVAIADFR
-73 KNNALQEKNLTEFG
+73 KNNKLQEKNLTEFG
-87 EKEVTQN
+87 EKEATQN

-101 YIQQPSHEKEKLIR
+101 YLKAPDIHKEKLIR
-115 EDLVRIMSL
+115 EDLSKIMSL

-183 ADKNYNQRVHF
+183 ADKNYSERVHF
-194 KGSEEFNDL
+194 KGSEEFNSL
-203 ASSFNVMAEKLQE
+203 ADSFNSMAEKLQE
-216 YESSTLSTQLMDKK
+216 YESSTLSKQLMDKK

-258 ALKITNLRKEEIIG
+258 ALKITNLHKENIIG
-272 KTAHEVAVN
+272 KTAHEVAIN
-281 NDLVR
+281 NDLMR

-293 HPMKEPIKI
+293 HPVKDPIKI
-302 VSENKENYFEQE
+302 VRDNKENYFEQD
-314 IVPINITKTGEKEK
+314 IIPINIVKTGEKEK
-328 KYIGKVILLRNIT
+328 KNIGKVILLRNIT

-377 QKFGA
+377 QKFGE
-382 LNDQQKELLKSINED
+382 LNEQQQELLKSINED

-412 QVETGNIRL
+412 QVESGNIRL
-421 NIESCSPKDIVQTAI
+421 TVEKCSPKEIVQTAV

-450 QADYQL
+450 STEYFL
-456 DNNDYIIADFDKT
+456 EDNDAVTADFDKT
-469 VWVMNNFLSNAVKH
+469 VWVMNNFLTNAVKH
-483 SFQDEKIRIVV
+483 SFQDENIKIVV
-494 EKKDSFVKFSISD
+494 EKLDSFIQFSIID

-555 ESSLNQG
+555 KSSLNNG

-567 ILPSV
+567 RLPVS
-572 ENNEKTGV
+572 
-580 F
+580 

>member
-15 FLLIVLLSV
+15 FLLIILLSV

-50 SKNMLLALDK
+50 SKNMLLALDH
-60 IGTDSTVAIADFR
+60 ISTDSAVAIADFQ
-73 KNNALQEKNLTEFG
+73 KNNRLQEKNLTEFG
-87 EKEVTQN
+87 EKEATQN

-101 YIQQPSHEKEKLIR
+101 YLKEPNSNKEKLIR
-115 EDLVRIMSL
+115 EDLARIMSL

-136 IITAENATFWIV
+136 IITAGNATFWIV

-168 IAEPINQLTFSIKQI
+168 IAEPIDQLTFSIRQI
-183 ADKNYNQRVHF
+183 ANKNYNERVHF
-194 KGSEEFNDL
+194 KGSEEFSSL
-203 ASSFNVMAEKLQE
+203 AESFNVMAEKLQE
-216 YESSTLSTQLMDKK
+216 YESSNLSKQLMEKK

-258 ALKITNLRKEEIIG
+258 ALKITNLHKEDIIG
-272 KTAHEVAVN
+272 KTAHEVAIN
-281 NDLVR
+281 NDLMR

-293 HPMKEPIKI
+293 HPVKDPIKI
-302 VSENKENYFEQE
+302 VRDNKENYFEQD
-314 IVPINITKTGEKEK
+314 IVPINIVKTGEKEK

-377 QKFGA
+377 QKFGE
-382 LNDQQKELLKSINED
+382 LNEQQQELLKSINED

-412 QVETGNIRL
+412 QVESGNIRL
-421 NIESCSPKDIVQTAI
+421 TVEKCSPKEIVQSAV

-450 QADYQL
+450 STEYHLEDT
-456 DNNDYIIADFDKT
+456 DFVTADFDKT
-469 VWVMNNFLSNAVKH
+469 VWVMNNFLTNAVKH
-483 SFQDEKIRIVV
+483 SFQDENIQIVV
-494 EKKDSFVKFSISD
+494 EKQGTFVQFSIID

-541 SKNFIEKQHGEIGV
+541 SKNFIEKQNGEIGV
-555 ESSLNQG
+555 KSALNNG
-562 STFYF
+562 STFF
-567 ILPSV
+567 FRLPVS
-572 ENNEKTGV
+572 
-580 F
+580 

>member
-50 SKNMLLALDK
+50 SKNMLLALDN
-60 IGTDSTVAIADFR
+60 ISTDSTVAIADFR
-73 KNNALQEKNLTEFG
+73 KNNKLQEKNLTEFG
-87 EKEVTQN
+87 EKEATQN
-94 LNLHFNS
+94 LNMHFSS
-101 YIQQPSHEKEKLIR
+101 YLKAPDIHKEKLIR
-115 EDLVRIMSL
+115 EDLAKIMSL

-183 ADKNYNQRVHF
+183 ADKNYNERVHF
-194 KGSEEFNDL
+194 KGSEEFSSL
-203 ASSFNVMAEKLQE
+203 ADSFNTMAEKLQE
-216 YESSTLSTQLMDKK
+216 YESSTLSKQLMDKK

-258 ALKITNLRKEEIIG
+258 ALKITNLHKEEIIG
-272 KTAHEVAVN
+272 KTAHEVAIN
-281 NDLVR
+281 NDLIR
-286 ELLKNID
+286 ELLKNVD
-293 HPMKEPIKI
+293 HPVKDPIKI
-302 VSENKENYFEQE
+302 VRDNKENYFEQD
-314 IVPINITKTGEKEK
+314 IIPINIVKTGEKEK

-377 QKFGA
+377 QKFGE
-382 LNDQQKELLKSINED
+382 LNEQQQELLKSINED

-412 QVETGNIRL
+412 QVESGNIRL
-421 NIESCSPKDIVQTAI
+421 TVEKCSPKEIVQTAV
-436 KNVEKLAEQKNISI
+436 KNVEKLAEQKNIAISTEYLLEESD
-450 QADYQL
+450 AV
-456 DNNDYIIADFDKT
+456 NADFDKT
-469 VWVMNNFLSNAVKH
+469 VWVMNNFLTNAVKH
-483 SFQDEKIRIVV
+483 SFQDENIKIVV
-494 EKKDSFVKFSISD
+494 EKLNSFIQFSIID

-555 ESSLNQG
+555 KSSLNNG

-567 ILPSV
+567 RLPVS
-572 ENNEKTGV
+572 
-580 F
+580 

>member
-50 SKNMLLALDK
+50 SKNMFLALDN
-60 IGTDSTVAIADFR
+60 ISTDSTVAVADFQ
-73 KNNALQEKNLTEFG
+73 KNNKLQEKNLTEFG
-87 EKEVTQN
+87 EKEATQN

-101 YIQQPSHEKEKLIR
+101 YLKDPDIHKEKLIR
-115 EDLVRIMSL
+115 EDLAKIMSL

-130 RKSDIA
+130 RKSDVA

-183 ADKNYNQRVHF
+183 ADKNYSERVHF
-194 KGSEEFNDL
+194 KGSEEFNSL
-203 ASSFNVMAEKLQE
+203 AESFNSMAEKLQE
-216 YESSTLSTQLMDKK
+216 YESSTLSKQLMDKK

-258 ALKITNLRKEEIIG
+258 ALKITNLHKEEIIG

-281 NDLVR
+281 NDLMR

-293 HPMKEPIKI
+293 HPVKDPIKI
-302 VSENKENYFEQE
+302 VRDNKENYFEQD
-314 IVPINITKTGEKEK
+314 IIPINIIKTGEKEK
-328 KYIGKVILLRNIT
+328 KNIGKVILLRNIT

-377 QKFGA
+377 QKFGE
-382 LNDQQKELLKSINED
+382 LNEQQQELLKSINED

-412 QVETGNIRL
+412 QVESGNIRL
-421 NIESCSPKDIVQTAI
+421 TIEKCSPKEIVQTAV
-436 KNVEKLAEQKNISI
+436 KNVEKLAEQKNIAISTEYLLEDSD
-450 QADYQL
+450 AVS
-456 DNNDYIIADFDKT
+456 ADFDKT
-469 VWVMNNFLSNAVKH
+469 VWVMNNFLTNAVKH
-483 SFQDEKIRIVV
+483 SFQDENIKIVV
-494 EKKDSFVKFSISD
+494 EKSDTFIQFSIID

-555 ESSLNQG
+555 KSSLNHG

-567 ILPSV
+567 RLPVS
-572 ENNEKTGV
+572 
-580 F
+580 

>member
-39 ILTANYNSLEF
+39 ILTANYNSLEY
-50 SKNMLLALDK
+50 SKNMLIALDRMS
-60 IGTDSTVAIADFR
+60 TDSVVSVRDFE
-73 KNNALQEKNLTEFG
+73 KNNALQEHNLSEIG
-87 EKEVTQN
+87 EKEITQN
-94 LNLHFNS
+94 LKIHFSS
-101 YIQQPSHEKEKLIR
+101 YLKQPDYKKEKLIR
-115 EDLVRIMSL
+115 EDLVKIMSL

-136 IITAENATFWIV
+136 IVTAERATFWIV

-183 ADKNYNQRVHF
+183 ANKNYNERVHF

-203 ASSFNVMAEKLQE
+203 ANSFNIMAEKLQE

-244 GLDENHFIYMINDE
+244 GLDENHYIYMINDE

-281 NDLVR
+281 NDLIR
-286 ELLKNID
+286 ELLKNMD
-293 HPMKEPIKI
+293 HPVKDPIKI
-302 VSENKENYFEQE
+302 VSDNKENYFEQE
-314 IVPINITKTGEKEK
+314 IVPINIAKTGEKEK
-328 KYIGKVILLRNIT
+328 RYIGKVILLRNIT

-355 TISHELKTPIS
+355 TISHELKTPIA

-377 QKFGA
+377 QKFGE
-382 LNDQQKELLKSINED
+382 LNDQQQELLKSINDD

-421 NIESCSPKDIVQTAI
+421 NIKSCSPKEIVTTAI

-450 QADYQL
+450 STDFL
-456 DNNDYIIADFDKT
+456 TNEEDLVSADFDKT
-469 VWVMNNFLSNAVKH
+469 VWVMNNFLSNAIKH
-483 SFQDEKIRIVV
+483 SFQDENIRILV
-494 EKKDSFVKFSISD
+494 EKSEAMILFSITD

-555 ESSLNQG
+555 KSVPNQG

-567 ILPSV
+567 GLPV
-572 ENNEKTGV
+572 A
-580 F
+580 

>member
-50 SKNMLLALDK
+50 SKNMLLALDH
-60 IGTDSTVAIADFR
+60 ISTDSAVAIADFQ
-73 KNNALQEKNLTEFG
+73 KNNRLQEKNLTEFG
-87 EKEVTQN
+87 EKEATQN

-101 YIQQPSHEKEKLIR
+101 YLKESNSHKEKLIR
-115 EDLVRIMSL
+115 EDLARIMSL

-136 IITAENATFWIV
+136 IITAGNATFWIV

-168 IAEPINQLTFSIKQI
+168 IAEPIDQLTFSIRQI
-183 ADKNYNQRVHF
+183 ANKNYNERVHF
-194 KGSEEFNDL
+194 KGSEEFSSL
-203 ASSFNVMAEKLQE
+203 AESFNVMAEKLQE
-216 YESSTLSTQLMDKK
+216 YESSNLSKQLMEKK

-258 ALKITNLRKEEIIG
+258 ALKITNLHKEDIIG
-272 KTAHEVAVN
+272 KTAHEVAIN
-281 NDLVR
+281 NDLMR

-293 HPMKEPIKI
+293 HPVKDPIKI
-302 VSENKENYFEQE
+302 VRDNKENYFEQD
-314 IVPINITKTGEKEK
+314 IVPINIVKTGEKEK

-377 QKFGA
+377 QKFGE
-382 LNDQQKELLKSINED
+382 LNEQQQELLKSINED

-412 QVETGNIRL
+412 QVESGNIRL
-421 NIESCSPKDIVQTAI
+421 TVEKCSPKEMVQSAV

-450 QADYQL
+450 STEYLLEDT
-456 DNNDYIIADFDKT
+456 DFVVADFDKT
-469 VWVMNNFLSNAVKH
+469 VWVINNFLTNAVKH
-483 SFQDEKIRIVV
+483 SFQDENIQIVV
-494 EKKDSFVKFSISD
+494 ERQASFVQFSIID

-541 SKNFIEKQHGEIGV
+541 SKNFIEKQNGEIGV
-555 ESSLNQG
+555 KSALNNG
-562 STFYF
+562 STFF
-567 ILPSV
+567 FRLPV
-572 ENNEKTGV
+572 A
-580 F
+580 

>member
-15 FLLIVLLSV
+15 FVLIVLLSV

-39 ILTANYNSLEF
+39 ILNANYNSIEF

-60 IGTDSTVAIADFR
+60 IKTDSSVAINDFQ
-73 KNNALQEKNLTEFG
+73 KNSILQEKNLTEFG
-87 EKEVTQN
+87 EREATQN
-94 LNLHFNS
+94 LNLHFKS
-101 YIQQPSHEKEKLIR
+101 YLLQPTDEKEKLIR
-115 EDLVRIMSL
+115 EDLVTIMSL

-130 RKSDIA
+130 RKSDMA

-168 IAEPINQLTFSIKQI
+168 IAEPIHQLTFSIRQI
-183 ADKNYNQRVHF
+183 ANKNYNERVHF
-194 KGSEEFNDL
+194 KGSEEFSDL
-203 ASSFNVMAEKLQE
+203 ANSFNIMAEKLQE
-216 YESSTLSTQLMDKK
+216 YESSTLSKQLMDKK

-258 ALKITNLRKEEIIG
+258 ALKITHLQKEEIIG
-272 KTAHEVAVN
+272 KTVHEVAVN
-281 NDLVR
+281 NDLIR

-293 HPMKEPIKI
+293 QPQKEPIKI
-302 VSENKENYFEQE
+302 VSDNKENYFEQD
-314 IVPINITKTGEKEK
+314 IIPINIIKTGEKEK
-328 KYIGKVILLRNIT
+328 KYIGRVILLRNIT

-366 AIKMGVQLLGN
+366 SMKMGVQLLSN
-377 QKFGA
+377 QKFGI
-382 LNDQQKELLKSINED
+382 LNEQQQELLKSINED

-412 QVETGNIRL
+412 QVESGNIRL
-421 NIESCSPKDIVQTAI
+421 QIEKCSPRDIVQTAV
-436 KNVEKLAEQKNISI
+436 KNIEKLAEQKNISVHSQI
-450 QADYQL
+450 L
-456 DNNDYIIADFDKT
+456 LNDNDFVSADFDKT
-469 VWVMNNFLSNAVKH
+469 VWVMNNFLSNAIKH
-483 SFQDEKIRIVV
+483 SFQDENIQILV
-494 EKKDSFVKFSISD
+494 EKTDSKIKFNITD
-507 TGSGIDEKYHRQIFD
+507 TGKGIDEKYHRQIFD

-555 ESSLNQG
+555 KSSPNVG

-567 ILPSV
+567 VLPLA
-572 ENNEKTGV
+572 
-580 F
+580 

>member
-1 MKLKTKLTLGVGLL
+1 MKLRTKLTLGVGLL

-50 SKNMLLALDK
+50 SKNMLLALDH
-60 IGTDSTVAIADFR
+60 ISTDSAIAIADFK
-73 KNNALQEKNLTEFG
+73 KNNQLQEKNLTEFG
-87 EKEVTQN
+87 EKEATQN

-101 YIQQPSHEKEKLIR
+101 YLKKPGTDKEKLIR
-115 EDLVRIMSL
+115 EDLAKIMSL

-136 IITAENATFWIV
+136 IITAGNATFWIV
-148 SLGTVCFLIAFI
+148 SLGTVCFLIAFV

-168 IAEPINQLTFSIKQI
+168 IAEPIDQLTFSIRQI
-183 ADKNYNQRVHF
+183 ANKNYSERVHF
-194 KGSEEFNDL
+194 KGSEEFNSL
-203 ASSFNVMAEKLQE
+203 AQSFNVMAEQLQE
-216 YESSTLSTQLMDKK
+216 YESSSLSQQLMEKK

-258 ALKITNLRKEEIIG
+258 ALKITNLRKEDIIG

-281 NDLVR
+281 NDLMR

-293 HPMKEPIKI
+293 HPVKDPIKI
-302 VSENKENYFEQE
+302 VRDNKENYFEQD
-314 IVPINITKTGEKEK
+314 IIPINIVKTGEKEK
-328 KYIGKVILLRNIT
+328 RYIGKVILLRNIT

-377 QKFGA
+377 QKFGE
-382 LNDQQKELLKSINED
+382 LNEQQQELLKSINED

-412 QVETGNIRL
+412 QVESGNIRL
-421 NIESCSPKDIVQTAI
+421 TVGQCSPKEIVETAV

-450 QADYQL
+450 HSQYL
-456 DNNDYIIADFDKT
+456 LEDNDFVNADFDKT
-469 VWVMNNFLSNAVKH
+469 VWVMNNFLTNAVKH
-483 SFQDEKIRIVV
+483 SYQDENIQIVV
-494 EKKDSFVKFSISD
+494 ERQDAFIQFSITD
-507 TGSGIDEKYHRQIFD
+507 TGNGIDEKYHRQIFD

-541 SKNFIEKQHGEIGV
+541 SKNFIEKQNGDIGV
-555 ESSLNQG
+555 RSSLNHG
-562 STFYF
+562 STFF
-567 ILPSV
+567 FRLPV
-572 ENNEKTGV
+572 V
-580 F
+580 

>member
-50 SKNMLLALDK
+50 SKNMLLALDN
-60 IGTDSTVAIADFR
+60 ISTDSTFAIADFQ
-73 KNNALQEKNLTEFG
+73 KNNKLQEKNLTEFG
-87 EKEVTQN
+87 EKEATQN
-94 LNLHFNS
+94 LNLHFDS
-101 YIQQPSHEKEKLIR
+101 YLKAPDIHKEKLIR
-115 EDLVRIMSL
+115 EDLAKIMSL

-183 ADKNYNQRVHF
+183 ADKNYSERVHF
-194 KGSEEFNDL
+194 KGSEEFNSL
-203 ASSFNVMAEKLQE
+203 ADSFNSMAEKLQE
-216 YESSTLSTQLMDKK
+216 YESSTLSKQLMDKK

-258 ALKITNLRKEEIIG
+258 ALKITNLHKEDIIG

-281 NDLVR
+281 NDLMR

-293 HPMKEPIKI
+293 HPVKDPIKI
-302 VSENKENYFEQE
+302 VRDNKENYFEQD
-314 IVPINITKTGEKEK
+314 IIPINIVKTGEKEK

-377 QKFGA
+377 QKFGE
-382 LNDQQKELLKSINED
+382 LNEQQQELLKSINED

-412 QVETGNIRL
+412 QVESGNIRL
-421 NIESCSPKDIVQTAI
+421 TVEKCSPKEIVQTAV

-450 QADYQL
+450 STEYLLEDSDAVT
-456 DNNDYIIADFDKT
+456 ADFDKT
-469 VWVMNNFLSNAVKH
+469 VWVMNNFLTNAVKH
-483 SFQDEKIRIVV
+483 SFQDESIKIVV
-494 EKKDSFVKFSISD
+494 EKLDSFIQFSIID

-555 ESSLNQG
+555 KSSLNNG

-567 ILPSV
+567 RLPVS
-572 ENNEKTGV
+572 
-580 F
+580 

>member
-60 IGTDSTVAIADFR
+60 ISIDSAVAVTDFQ
-73 KNNALQEKNLTEFG
+73 KNNKLQEKNLTEFG
-87 EKEVTQN
+87 EREATQN
-94 LNLHFNS
+94 LNLHFQS
-101 YIQQPSHEKEKLIR
+101 YLKQPSSDKEKLIR
-115 EDLVRIMSL
+115 EDLSRIMSL

-168 IAEPINQLTFSIKQI
+168 IAEPINQLTFSIRQI
-183 ADKNYNQRVHF
+183 ADKNYSERVHF
-194 KGSEEFNDL
+194 KGSEEFSSL
-203 ASSFNVMAEKLQE
+203 AESFNIMAEKLQE
-216 YESSTLSTQLMDKK
+216 YESSSLSKQLMDKK

-258 ALKITNLRKEEIIG
+258 ALKITNLNKEEIIG

-281 NDLVR
+281 NDLMR
-286 ELLKNID
+286 ELLKNIE
-293 HPMKEPIKI
+293 HPVTEPIKI
-302 VSENKENYFEQE
+302 VRDNKENYFEQD
-314 IVPINITKTGEKEK
+314 IIPINIAKTGEKEK

-377 QKFGA
+377 QKFGE
-382 LNDQQKELLKSINED
+382 LNEQQKELLKSINED

-421 NIESCSPKDIVQTAI
+421 TVEKCSPKEIVQTAV

-450 QADYQL
+450 TTEYLIAD
-456 DNNDYIIADFDKT
+456 DDFVAADFDKT
-469 VWVMNNFLSNAVKH
+469 VWVMNNFLTNALKH
-483 SFQDEKIRIVV
+483 SFQDETIQILV
-494 EKKDSFVKFSISD
+494 EKRDTFIQFSITD

-541 SKNFIEKQHGEIGV
+541 SKNFIEKQNGEIGV
-555 ESSLNQG
+555 ESSPNQG
-562 STFYF
+562 STFF
-567 ILPSV
+567 FRLLV
-572 ENNEKTGV
+572 L
-580 F
+580 